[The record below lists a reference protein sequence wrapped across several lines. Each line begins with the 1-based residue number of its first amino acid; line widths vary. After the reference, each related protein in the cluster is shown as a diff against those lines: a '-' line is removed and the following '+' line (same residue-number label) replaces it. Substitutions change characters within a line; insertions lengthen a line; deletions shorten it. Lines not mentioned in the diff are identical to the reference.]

1 MADTVDI
8 QNLNLTMGEIKALLM
23 SINTEKKDDRR
34 TNPPDM
40 SELKKILEDA
50 FKPFTEEMKANTK
63 AVEGMK
69 ELTKAIEESN
79 NLSKKKK
86 SKTPP
91 PSPTGTPPPSPTVGT
106 KTPKTPKKRTRN
118 RIYDEED
125 GLTPEEIK
133 EGIEFTKTWKETHPP
148 LSYFE
153 PIYGY

>member
-34 TNPPDM
+34 TTPPDM

-69 ELTKAIEESN
+69 ELTKAIE
-79 NLSKKKK
+79 NL
-86 SKTPP
+86 
-91 PSPTGTPPPSPTVGT
+91 
-106 KTPKTPKKRTRN
+106 
-118 RIYDEED
+118 I
-125 GLTPEEIK
+125 I
-133 EGIEFTKTWKETHPP
+133 
-148 LSYFE
+148 
-153 PIYGY
+153 